1 MILKHFEI
9 SGQKILT
16 TSETIHD
23 HLLTQFHY
31 NQGYFIT
38 L

>member
-9 SGQKILT
+9 PGQKSLT

-23 HLLTQFHY
+23 HLLTQFHP
-31 NQGYFIT
+31 NQGCFIT